1 MRPLLSTL
9 LTALVLICLPLQL
22 QARLLSAEG
31 YGNSITEARESA
43 LQELSQMVLS
53 AVASDMESIT
63 RLDGGEVTD
72 TIENRLRIQ
81 SSSYFQ
87 GVSYSEPQRTDGS
100 YRVRAILDAD
110 AAQRTAE
117 QLLREIRIDLNT
129 LSRNELQALQDKA
142 VFLMAFTA
150 HVPESPAMTRSS
162 LVDEAGNIR
171 QQIFRYLNFARITFE
186 LEPRSA
192 EVRLG
197 DERLQSGEMRLVAP
211 GNYQYQVTAAD
222 HHTLRNQLFLSAG
235 EQRRINLAL
244 VPVRTGSVALQLI
257 NSTDQALLD
266 EARRVFGSYN
276 IQYAATSPQIIRL
289 EVQQQLVT
297 EISGIKVYNLRMVA
311 EAYKGN
317 DVILVR
323 RASQNNVVEAQVDSR
338 LRAITRALVQA
349 ILSSP
354 EAEKL
359 W

>member
-1 MRPLLSTL
+1 MRPLLTTL
-9 LTALVLICLPLQL
+9 LTALLLACLPLQL
-22 QARLLSAEG
+22 HAQQLSAEG
-31 YGNSITEARESA
+31 YGQSITEARESA
-43 LQELSQMVLS
+43 LQELSQMVIA

-87 GVSYSEPQRTDGS
+87 GVSYSEPQRVDGS
-100 YRVRAILDAD
+100 YRVRATLSTD
-110 AAQRTAE
+110 AARRTAE
-117 QLLREIRIDLNT
+117 HLLREIRVDLNT
-129 LSRNELQALQDKA
+129 LSRHELLSLQDQA
-142 VFLMAFTA
+142 VFLMAFA
-150 HVPESPAMTRSS
+150 AYVPESTTLSRNS
-162 LVDEAGNIR
+162 LINEAGSIR
-171 QQIFRYLNFARITFE
+171 QNIFRYLNFARITFE
-186 LEPRSA
+186 LEPRTA
-192 EVRLG
+192 VVRLG
-197 DERLQSGEMRLVAP
+197 DEQLQSGEMRLVAP

-244 VPVRTGSVALQLI
+244 VPLRTGSVALQLI
-257 NSTDQALLD
+257 NSSDQALLD

-276 IQYAATSPQIIRL
+276 IQYATTSPQVIRL

-311 EAYKGN
+311 EARKGN
-317 DVILVR
+317 DVVLVR

-354 EAEKL
+354 EAENL